1 MKFAIYLLLN
11 YNKLTTLFLC
21 KRESMK
27 KTLFIVSVLIVAVIS
42 TACINNFA
50 VRDLNNK
57 AQTYM
62 QKGDYIQAIE
72 RLKSSLDLDPTV
84 FETHYNLAI
93 AYTKAE
99 DYLNASEEYQKAL
112 EIKPDEAD
120 VFYSLATAQN
130 NLAVDIEQG
139 RVRLNVDGKL
149 YKPNADE
156 IDFEEKY
163 EMNSQE
169 KEFSAEYK
177 NAALQNYNKYLE
189 LKPNADDK
197 NEVKQQIESLTK
209 TDTPKTEE

>member
-1 MKFAIYLLLN
+1 
-11 YNKLTTLFLC
+11 
-21 KRESMK
+21 MK
-27 KTLFIVSVLIVAVIS
+27 KTLLIVSVLLVAVIS

-57 AQTYM
+57 AQSYM
-62 QKGDYIQAIE
+62 QKGDYSQAIE

-99 DYLNASEEYQKAL
+99 DYLNASDEYQKAR
-112 EIKPDEAD
+112 EIKPNEAD

-149 YKPNADE
+149 YKPKADE
-156 IDFEEKY
+156 VDFDQKY
-163 EMNSQE
+163 EMSE
-169 KEFSAEYK
+169 KEQVFAAEYK
-177 NAALQNYNKYLE
+177 NAAVANYKKYLE
-189 LKPNADDK
+189 LNPNASDK
-197 NEVKQQIESLTK
+197 DEVEKQIESLTK
-209 TDTPKTEE
+209 LEEPETKE